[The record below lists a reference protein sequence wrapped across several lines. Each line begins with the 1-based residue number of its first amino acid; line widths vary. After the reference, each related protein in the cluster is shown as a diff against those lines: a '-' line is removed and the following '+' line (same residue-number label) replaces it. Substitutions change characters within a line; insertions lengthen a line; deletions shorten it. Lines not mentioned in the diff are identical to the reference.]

1 MFQKATYL
9 AAAIAILATSVFAAV
24 PPSSHVVVV
33 MEENHSYSSVIGCSC
48 MPYLNSLANQYGL
61 ATQYYANTHPS
72 IGNYF
77 MLTTGQ
83 IITNNDSYNTTVTA
97 DNLVRH
103 LMTAGK
109 TWKSYAESL
118 PYAGYTGWD
127 TNGYVKHHNPFAYF
141 SDVVNSSN
149 QKQNLV
155 PFPQFATDLNNGQL
169 PDFSFVIPNINNDGH
184 NGTLQQADSWLQTHI
199 APLLANPTFQQDGLL
214 IIVFDESYDSDT
226 ANGGGH
232 TAMVVV
238 GPKVAPGMKS
248 TTKYQEQN
256 VLRTVL
262 DSLAVNT
269 YPGAAA
275 SAQDMNDMF
284 GSSSSSG
291 SGTGSVVLS
300 SPASGASVSSPI
312 PVTASATANSGYH
325 ITGMYVYL
333 DNVAV
338 YHNSSSSL
346 STSVNASTGS
356 HTVMVKAWDNSGRI
370 YQKSA
375 TVTVGSNSTSST
387 TGSVVLSSP
396 TSGATVGSPL
406 QVTASATANSGYH
419 ITGMYVY
426 LDNVAVYH
434 NSSSSLST
442 SVSAST
448 GSHTVLVKAWAN
460 TGRIYQKSASV
471 TVGSTTASSGGVTI
485 TAPTQGA
492 SSGSP
497 VLVQASA
504 TGGSYPITGMWVY
517 VDNVGKYSTYS
528 SSLSTYL
535 SMASGGHT
543 VRVKGWNSQGTIFQN
558 SVSISVN

>member
-1 MFQKATYL
+1 MFKRAAFL
-9 AAAIAILATSVFAAV
+9 AAAIVMFATGVFAAV

-48 MPYLNSLANQYGL
+48 MPYLNSLANKYGL

-149 QKQNLV
+149 EKQNLV
-155 PFPQFATDLNNGQL
+155 PFPQFASDLNNGQL
-169 PDFSFVIPNINNDGH
+169 PDFSFVIPNINDDGH

-199 APLLANPTFQQDGLL
+199 APLLADPAFQQDGVL

-226 ANGGGH
+226 AYGGGH
-232 TAMVVV
+232 VAMVTV
-238 GPKVAPGMKS
+238 GPQVAAGVKS
-248 TTKYQEQN
+248 TTRYQEQN
-256 VLRTVL
+256 ILRTVL
-262 DSLAVNT
+262 DSLGVST
-269 YPGAAA
+269 YPGAAG
-275 SAQDMNDMF
+275 SAQDMSDMF
-284 GSSSSSG
+284 GSSSSSN
-291 SGTGSVVLS
+291 SGTTGSVVM
-300 SPASGASVSSPI
+300 SPASGATVSSPFT
-312 PVTASATANSGYH
+312 VTASAIANSGYN

-338 YHNSSSSL
+338 YHNSSNSL
-346 STSVNASTGS
+346 STSVSASAGG
-356 HTVMVKAWDNSGRI
+356 HTVLVKAWDNTGHI
-370 YQKSA
+370 YQNSA
-375 TVTVGSNSTSST
+375 SVTVGSSSSSS
-387 TGSVVLSSP
+387 TGSVTLSSP
-396 TSGATVGSPL
+396 ISGSSVGTPL
-406 QVTASATANSGYH
+406 QVSASATANSGYN

-442 SVSAST
+442 SVSASA
-448 GSHTVLVKAWAN
+448 GSHTVLVKAWDN
-460 TGRIYQKSASV
+460 TGRIYQNSAAV
-471 TVGSTTASSGGVTI
+471 TV
-485 TAPTQGA
+485 P
-492 SSGSP
+492 
-497 VLVQASA
+497 
-504 TGGSYPITGMWVY
+504 
-517 VDNVGKYSTYS
+517 
-528 SSLSTYL
+528 
-535 SMASGGHT
+535 
-543 VRVKGWNSQGTIFQN
+543 
-558 SVSISVN
+558 